1 LYLLARLLRRLRFWP
16 WEEGYLF
23 SQLGGV
29 REGKPEISSPLT
41 FDFSFYTP
49 GFTLQRAC
57 DRRAAMISFPDL
69 AVGPIDFPI
78 KSQNE

>member
-1 LYLLARLLRRLRFWP
+1 LLRRLRSWP

-41 FDFSFYTP
+41 FDFF
-49 GFTLQRAC
+49 
-57 DRRAAMISFPDL
+57 
-69 AVGPIDFPI
+69 
-78 KSQNE
+78 